1 MKRVIITGVALLPWA
16 LWIGGLLVLGAIVA
30 PSIFGHV
37 RAPDAASAMTIV
49 FRRFD
54 RVALVCAAAL
64 LGCEVAFAMTTRPIG
79 RSDLARAAVVVG
91 MSGLCIWQATVL
103 SPRIESLH
111 RAGVVRG
118 EGELGVAF
126 ERAHKLAEGSAK
138 TQVVLGLGYL
148 VLLVAGLRG
157 RRSAANKVPSS
168 GPPSGRAPA
177 SPAQGGS

>member
-1 MKRVIITGVALLPWA
+1 MKRVVITGIALVPWA

-30 PSIFGHV
+30 PTVFGHV
-37 RAPDAASAMTIV
+37 RAPDAADAMTLV

-54 RVALVCAAAL
+54 RVALVSAAVL
-64 LGCEVAFAMTTRPIG
+64 LGCEVAFALTSRPIG
-79 RSDLARAAVVVG
+79 RRDLVRAALVVG

-126 ERAHKLAEGSAK
+126 ESAHKLAERSAK
-138 TQVVLGLGYL
+138 SQALLGFGYL
-148 VLLVAGLRG
+148 VLLVAGLAGHRPKP
-157 RRSAANKVPSS
+157 SAS
-168 GPPSGRAPA
+168 
-177 SPAQGGS
+177 